1 VGCNSLFYG
10 RVLVSLGVTPGTD
23 FDYSSVGCELPDTE
37 TKFNG
42 EF

>member
-1 VGCNSLFYG
+1 VGCNRIFYG

-23 FDYSSVGCELPDTE
+23 FDYSRVSSELPDTE

-42 EF
+42 EL